1 MSLAT
6 PPGTSAYIVYIVS
19 MLPELQSSCLQYLEN
34 EKKSLSHHSSA
45 DQNGTLFGLAGS
57 LPAVYDHVRSALSLL
72 RRINEAMAAPT
83 SMSSS
88 YAIQTPCPSVP
99 PPPRSPNAFNALIAT
114 GVSWQGALPK
124 SNTPRSRPRPRD
136 DKIAKTTRRKYERR
150 KKVQSVPHNLPGTV
164 TTATAEAAKSNL
176 TKSAMIDNLDSL
188 PRVVPKISENTQ
200 EPGAK
205 KANNLYASIIL
216 FTPNEKQ
223 TYDNCQEP
231 SHSCG
236 KR

>member
-45 DQNGTLFGLAGS
+45 DQNGTLFCLAGS

-72 RRINEAMAAPT
+72 RRINEAMVGPA

-88 YAIQTPCPSVP
+88 YAIQAPCPSVP

-124 SNTPRSRPRPRD
+124 PNSPRSRPRPRD
-136 DKIAKTTRRKYERR
+136 DKTIKTTRRKYERR
-150 KKVQSVPHNLPGTV
+150 KKVQSVPHNLSGTASV
-164 TTATAEAAKSNL
+164 AASAAKSNL
-176 TKSAMIDNLDSL
+176 TKSAMIDNFDSL
-188 PRVVPKISENTQ
+188 PRVVPKISESTQ
-200 EPGAK
+200 QPEAEN
-205 KANNLYASIIL
+205 ANILYASIKL
-216 FTPNEKQ
+216 LTSSEKL
-223 TYDNCQEP
+223 THVN
-231 SHSCG
+231 
-236 KR
+236 